1 MFVPV
6 KWLEQY
12 IDLNGLD
19 IRTIEDRL
27 IMSGSNTET
36 VKRVAEGAEN
46 VVVGKLVK
54 VEKHPNA
61 DKLSICQVDI
71 GKAVVQIV
79 TGATNIKEG
88 DTVPVA
94 LEGTKLPDGRT
105 IGTTNFRGVE
115 SCGML
120 VSLEELGFDDKVI
133 PKALVDGIWILN
145 AVLAPGS
152 DLFECTEL
160 GDNVIEFEITPNRA
174 DCLSMIG
181 MAREASATFE
191 RPVKYPEVVIRNAVD
206 NAEAYASVEVQAED
220 LCPRYSA
227 RIVKD
232 VRIADSPL
240 WMQLRLMKAGMRPIN
255 NIVDITNYVL
265 LETGQ
270 PIHAFDLDT
279 LKGSKIVVR
288 RALPGETLV
297 TLDDVERKLEENML
311 VIADGE
317 RGVAIAGV
325 MGGDDTEVKPHTTR
339 LLIEVANFNKTNI
352 RETSKKL
359 GLRSE
364 ASSRYEKGVDPELVL
379 MATNRVCQLIE
390 ELGAGVVVDGIIDHY
405 PVKTEPLSIPVRTSR
420 INGMLG
426 TAFTTEE
433 IYKILSR
440 LSLVMVQDGETLT
453 ITVPTYRPDLTRE
466 IDFVE
471 EVARLYG
478 YDRIPTTL
486 PMGNSWG
493 AKTNGQ
499 HLEDTSKTLLLGS
512 GLSEITT
519 YSFVSPRSFDQ
530 VRIPAYSFLRST
542 VNLMNPLGEEYSVM
556 RTTLLSNMME
566 VLARNYK
573 RNVPKAGFFEIGN
586 LFFPKQVPV
595 TELPIEKKA
604 LAIGFYGGK
613 DDFFTLKGI
622 VTRYLDRM
630 GVRGYRFV
638 TEPNNE
644 TFHPGR
650 CAAIIMGNH
659 VLGTLGEV
667 HPLVLENYD
676 IKERAFLADID
687 FNILL
692 QAARL
697 DRIYKPL
704 PKYPAITRDIAVLVE
719 DSITAGELVE
729 IVQMEGGPL
738 LAEATIFDVY
748 KGKQIPDGMKSVAIG
763 MTFRAP
769 DRTLTDE
776 EVGTVYTVIVQKLEE
791 LAGATLRG

>member
-6 KWLEQY
+6 KWLQQY
-12 IDLNGLD
+12 VDLNGLD
-19 IRTIEDRL
+19 IRTLEDRL

-36 VKRVAEGAEN
+36 VKTVADGAEKIT
-46 VVVGKLVK
+46 VGKLIK

-61 DKLSICQVDI
+61 DKLVICQVDL
-71 GKAVVQIV
+71 GTKVEQIV
-79 TGATNIKEG
+79 TGAANVKAG
-88 DTVPVA
+88 DVVPVA
-94 LEGTKLPDGRT
+94 LEGTKLPDGRI
-105 IGTTNFRGVE
+105 IGNTNFRGVE
-115 SCGML
+115 SNGML
-120 VSLEELGFDDKVI
+120 VSLDELGFEDKVI
-133 PKALVDGIWILN
+133 PKALVDGIWILDQDM
-145 AVLAPGS
+145 VPGT
-152 DLFECTEL
+152 DLFDCTEL
-160 GDNVIEFEITPNRA
+160 KDQVIEFEITPNRA
-174 DCLSMIG
+174 DCLSMLG
-181 MAREASATFE
+181 MAREAAATFE
-191 RPVKYPEVVIRNAVD
+191 RPITYPEVVIKNAVD
-206 NAEAYASVEVQAED
+206 RAADFASVEVQAED

-227 RIVKD
+227 RFVKD
-232 VRIADSPL
+232 VTIKDSPV

-279 LKGSKIVVR
+279 LKGSRIVVR

-317 RGVAIAGV
+317 RGVAIAGI
-325 MGGDDTEVKPHTTR
+325 MGGDETEVKPHTKR

-352 RETSKKL
+352 RETSRKL

-364 ASSRYEKGVDPELVL
+364 ASSRYEKGVDPNLVM

-390 ELGAGVVVDGIIDHY
+390 ELGAGTIVDGVMDHY
-405 PVKTEPLSIPVRTSR
+405 PVVAEPLCIHVRTAR
-420 INGMLG
+420 VNQMLG
-426 TAFTTEE
+426 TAFTTQE
-433 IYKILSR
+433 IEKILSR
-440 LSLVMVQDGETLT
+440 LSLSMTVDGEALN
-453 ITVPTYRPDLTRE
+453 IMVPTYRPDITRE

-499 HLEDTSKTLLLGS
+499 HLEDYSKNVLLGC

-519 YSFVSPRSFDQ
+519 YSFVSPKSFDL
-530 VRIPAYSFLRST
+530 VRIPSYSILRNT
-542 VNLMNPLGEEYSVM
+542 VNLLNPLGEEYSVM

-604 LAIGFYGGK
+604 LSMGFYGGS

-622 VTRYLDRM
+622 VCKYLDKM
-630 GVRGYRFV
+630 GVKGYRFV

-644 TFHPGR
+644 TYHSGR

-659 VLGTLGEV
+659 VIGTLGEV
-667 HPLVLENYD
+667 HPQVLEIYD
-676 IKERAFLADID
+676 IKERAFMADLD
-687 FNILL
+687 FNILI

-697 DRIYKPL
+697 DNIYKPL

-719 DSITAGELVE
+719 DAITAGELVE

-738 LAEATIFDVY
+738 LAEASIFDVY
-748 KGKQIPDGMKSVAIG
+748 KGKQIPEGMKSVAIG
-763 MTFRAP
+763 MVFRAP
-769 DRTLTDE
+769 DRTLTDD
-776 EVGTVYTVIVQKLEE
+776 EVNSVYNTIIKKLEE
-791 LAGATLRG
+791 ITGATLRG

>member
-27 IMSGSNTET
+27 IMSGSNTEK
-36 VKRVAEGAEN
+36 VKHVADGAEN
-46 VVVGKLVK
+46 IVIGKLIK

-61 DKLSICQVDI
+61 DKLFICQVDI
-71 GKAVVQIV
+71 GTRVEQIV
-79 TGATNIKEG
+79 TGAANIKEG
-88 DTVPVA
+88 DVVPVA
-94 LEGTKLPDGRT
+94 LEGTKLPGGKV
-105 IGTTNFRGVE
+105 IGVTDFRGVV
-115 SCGML
+115 SNGML
-120 VSLEELGFDDKVI
+120 ISLDELGFEDKVI
-133 PKALVDGIWILN
+133 PKASVDGIWILD
-145 AVLAPGS
+145 ADLKPGS
-152 DLFECTEL
+152 DIFSCTEL
-160 GDNVIEFEITPNRA
+160 GDDVIEFEITPNRA

-191 RPVKYPEVVIRNAVD
+191 RPVKYPDVVVRHAVD
-206 NAEAYASVEVQAED
+206 KVESYASVEVQAED
-220 LCPRYSA
+220 LCPRYTA
-227 RIVKD
+227 RVITNVK
-232 VRIADSPL
+232 IADSPM

-279 LKGSKIVVR
+279 LKGHKIVVR
-288 RALPGETLV
+288 RAIPGETLV

-317 RGVAIAGV
+317 RGVAIAGI
-325 MGGDDTEVKPHTTR
+325 MGGDATEVKTHTNR

-364 ASSRYEKGVDPELVL
+364 ASNRYEKGVDPELAL

-390 ELGAGVVVDGIIDHY
+390 ELGAGTVVNGIIDHY
-405 PVKTEPLSIPVRTSR
+405 PVKIAPSCINVRTSR
-420 INGMLG
+420 VNEMLG
-426 TAFTTEE
+426 TAFTTAE
-433 IYKILSR
+433 IKGILSR
-440 LSLVMVQDGETLT
+440 LNIDMQQDGDALN
-453 ITVPTYRPDLTRE
+453 ITVPTFRPDLAKE

-471 EVARLYG
+471 EVARLFG

-499 HLEDTSKTLLLGS
+499 ILEDHAKTVLLGC

-519 YSFVSPRSFDQ
+519 YSFISPRAYDMI
-530 VRIPAYSFLRST
+530 RIPPYSFLRNT
-542 VNLMNPLGEEYSVM
+542 VNLINPLGEEFSIM
-556 RTTLLSNMME
+556 RTILISNMME

-586 LFFPKQVPV
+586 LFFPKQLPV
-595 TELPIEKKA
+595 TELPIEKKS
-604 LAIGFYGGK
+604 LSIGFYGGK

-622 VTRYLDRM
+622 VSKFLTRM
-630 GVRGYRFV
+630 GVKGYRFV
-638 TEPNNE
+638 TEANNE
-644 TFHPGR
+644 TYHSGR

-667 HPLVLENYD
+667 HPHVLENYD
-676 IKERAFLADID
+676 VKDRAFLADLD

-697 DRIYKPL
+697 DHIFKPL
-704 PKYPAITRDIAVLVE
+704 PKYPAITRDIAVLVDE
-719 DSITAGELVE
+719 EITAGELVE

-738 LAEATIFDVY
+738 LAEASIFDVY
-748 KGKQIPDGMKSVAIG
+748 KGKQIPEGMKSVAIG
-763 MTFRAP
+763 LTFRAP

-776 EVGTVYTVIVQKLEE
+776 EVGIVYSIIIQKLEE
-791 LAGATLRG
+791 LTGATLRG

>member
-6 KWLEQY
+6 KWLNEY
-12 IDLNGLD
+12 IDLSGLD
-19 IRTIEDRL
+19 IRTIEERL

-36 VKRVAEGAEN
+36 VRQVAQGAEN
-46 VVVGKLVK
+46 IVIGKLLK

-61 DKLSICQVDI
+61 DKLVICQVDT
-71 GKAVVQIV
+71 GSKVQQIV
-79 TGATNIKEG
+79 TGATNVKEG
-88 DTVPVA
+88 DVVPVA

-105 IGTTNFRGVE
+105 IGLTYFRGVE
-115 SCGML
+115 SNGML
-120 VSLEELGFDDKVI
+120 ISLEELGFEDKVI
-133 PKALVDGIWILN
+133 PKALADGIWILDPSIP
-145 AVLAPGS
+145 VGS
-152 DLFECTEL
+152 DIFESTEL
-160 GDNVIEFEITPNRA
+160 GDHVIEFEITPNRA

-191 RPVKYPEVVIRNAVD
+191 RPIRYPNISITHGVD
-206 NAEAYASVEVQAED
+206 NAEDYASVKVLAED

-227 RIVKD
+227 KIVKD
-232 VRIADSPL
+232 VKIADSPT

-265 LETGQ
+265 LEMGQ

-279 LKGSKIVVR
+279 LKGSQIIVR
-288 RALPGETLV
+288 RANVNETIV

-317 RGVAIAGV
+317 RAVAIAGV
-325 MGGDDTEVKPHTTR
+325 MGGDETEVKPHTTR

-364 ASSRYEKGVDPELVL
+364 ASNRYEKGVDPELVQ
-379 MATNRVCQLIE
+379 MASNRVCELIE
-390 ELGAGVVVDGIIDHY
+390 ELGAGTIVNGIIDVY
-405 PVKTEPLSIPVRTSR
+405 PLKTEPLTIPVRTSR
-420 INGMLG
+420 VNQMLG
-426 TAFTTEE
+426 TAFTTDE
-433 IYKILSR
+433 IAKILSR
-440 LSLVMVQDGETLT
+440 LNMEIVQEGETL
-453 ITVPTYRPDLTRE
+453 IIKAPTYRPDITRE

-486 PMGNSWG
+486 PAGNGWG

-499 HLEDTSKTLLLGS
+499 SLEDYSKTILLGC

-519 YSFVSPRSFDQ
+519 YSFVSPKSFDQ
-530 VRIPAYSFLRST
+530 VRIPSYSFLRST
-542 VNLMNPLGEEYSVM
+542 VNLLNPLGEEYSVM
-556 RTTLLSNMME
+556 RTTLLPNMME

-573 RNVPKAGFFEIGN
+573 RNVASAGFFEIGN
-586 LFFPKQVPV
+586 LFFPKQLPI
-595 TELPIEKKA
+595 TELPLEKKA
-604 LAIGFYGGK
+604 LSIGLYGSSE
-613 DDFFTLKGI
+613 DFFSLKGI
-622 VTRYLDRM
+622 VSKYLDLM
-630 GVRGYRFV
+630 GIKGYRFV
-638 TEPNNE
+638 TENNNE
-644 TFHPGR
+644 TYHPGR

-667 HPLVLENYD
+667 HPLVLENFD
-676 IKERAFLADID
+676 IKERAFLADLD
-687 FNILL
+687 FNILV
-692 QAARL
+692 QAARR
-697 DRIYKPL
+697 DNIFKHL

-719 DSITAGELVE
+719 DGLTAGELVE

-738 LAEATIFDVY
+738 LVESSIFDVY

-763 MTFRAP
+763 MTFRAA
-769 DRTLTDE
+769 DRTLTDD
-776 EVGTVYTVIVQKLEE
+776 EVGVLYNNIIKKLEE
-791 LAGATLRG
+791 LMGATLRA

>member
-12 IDLNGLD
+12 IELNGLD
-19 IRTIEDRL
+19 IRTLEDRL
-27 IMSGSNTET
+27 IMSGSNTEK

-46 VVVGKLVK
+46 IIIGKLMK

-61 DKLSICQVDI
+61 DKLVICQVNI
-71 GKAVVQIV
+71 GKETVQIV
-79 TGATNIKEG
+79 TGAANVKEG
-88 DTVPVA
+88 DVVPVA
-94 LEGTKLPDGRT
+94 LEGTKLPDGRV
-105 IGTTNFRGVE
+105 IGPTVFRGVD
-115 SCGML
+115 SSGML
-120 VSLEELGFDDKVI
+120 ISLNELGFEDKVI
-133 PKALVDGIWILN
+133 PKALVDGIWILDST
-145 AVLAPGS
+145 LEPGA
-152 DLFECTEL
+152 DIFECTEL
-160 GDNVIEFEITPNRA
+160 GDHVIEFEITPNRA

-181 MAREASATFE
+181 MAREVSATFE
-191 RPVKYPEVVIRNAVD
+191 RPVKYPEVVVKHAVEQ
-206 NAEAYASVEVQAED
+206 AESYASVEVLAED

-232 VRIADSPL
+232 VKITESPM

-279 LKGSKIVVR
+279 LKGSRIVVR
-288 RALPGETLV
+288 RANPGETLV

-317 RGVAIAGV
+317 RGVAIAGI
-325 MGGDDTEVKPHTTR
+325 MGGDETEVKPHTTR

-364 ASSRYEKGVDPELVL
+364 ASNRYEKGVDPELVL

-390 ELGAGVVVDGIIDHY
+390 ELQAGTVVDGIIDHY
-405 PVKTEPLSIPVRTSR
+405 PVTAAPLCITVRTSR
-420 INGMLG
+420 VNGMLG

-433 IYKILSR
+433 IAKLLSR
-440 LSLVMVQDGETLT
+440 LELSMVQEGDALN
-453 ITVPTYRPDLTRE
+453 ITVPTYRPDITRE

-499 HLEDTSKTLLLGS
+499 NMEDYSKTILLGC

-519 YSFVSPRSFDQ
+519 YSFVSPHSFDL
-530 VRIPAYSFLRST
+530 VRIPAYSFLRNT
-542 VNLMNPLGEEYSVM
+542 VNLLNPLGEEYSVM

-573 RNVPKAGFFEIGN
+573 RNVPQAAFFEIGN
-586 LFFPKQVPV
+586 LFFPKQLPV
-595 TELPIEKKA
+595 TELPIEKKS
-604 LAIGFYGGK
+604 LAIGFYGGS

-622 VTRYLDRM
+622 VCKYLDRM
-630 GVRGYRFV
+630 GVKGYRFV
-638 TEPNNE
+638 TEANNE
-644 TFHPGR
+644 TYHGGR
-650 CAAIIMGNH
+650 CAAIILGNH
-659 VLGTLGEV
+659 VIGTLGEV

-687 FNILL
+687 FNIIL

-697 DRIYKPL
+697 DHIYKPL

-719 DSITAGELVE
+719 DGITAGELVE

-738 LAEATIFDVY
+738 LESASIFDVY
-748 KGKQIPDGMKSVAIG
+748 KGKQIPEGMKSVAIG

-769 DRTLTDE
+769 DRTLTDD
-776 EVGTVYTVIVQKLEE
+776 EVGGVYSGIIQKLSE
-791 LAGATLRG
+791 LTGATLRG

>member
-19 IRTIEDRL
+19 IKTLEDRL
-27 IMSGSNTET
+27 IMSGSNTEK

-46 VVVGKLVK
+46 IIIGKLVK
-54 VEKHPNA
+54 VEKHTNA

-71 GKAVVQIV
+71 GTKVVQIV

-88 DTVPVA
+88 DVVPVA
-94 LEGTKLPDGRT
+94 LDGTKLPDGRT
-105 IGTTNFRGVE
+105 IGVTYFRGVE
-115 SCGML
+115 SNGML
-120 VSLEELGFDDKVI
+120 VSPEEMGFEDKVI
-133 PKALVDGIWILN
+133 PKSMVDGIWILDPKLELG
-145 AVLAPGS
+145 ADIFA
-152 DLFECTEL
+152 CTEM
-160 GDNVIEFEITPNRA
+160 GDDVIEFEITPNRA

-191 RPVKYPEVVIRNAVD
+191 RPVKYPEVVVQHAVD
-206 NAEAYASVEVQAED
+206 QADSYASVEVLAED

-232 VRIADSPL
+232 VKIADSPM

-279 LKGSKIVVR
+279 LKGHKIVVR
-288 RALPGETLV
+288 RANPGETLV

-325 MGGDDTEVKPHTTR
+325 MGGDETEVKPHTTR

-364 ASSRYEKGVDPELVL
+364 ASNRYEKGVDPELVL
-379 MATNRVCQLIE
+379 MAANRVCQLIE
-390 ELGAGVVVDGIIDHY
+390 ELEAGTVVDGIIDHY
-405 PVKTEPLSIPVRTSR
+405 PVKAEPLCINVRTSR
-420 INGMLG
+420 VNGMLG
-426 TAFTTEE
+426 TTFSTTEVE
-433 IYKILSR
+433 KILSR
-440 LSLVMVQDGETLT
+440 LCLTMTQDGETLN
-453 ITVPTYRPDLTRE
+453 ITVPTYRPDITKE

-499 HLEDTSKTLLLGS
+499 ILEDYSKTMLLGS

-519 YSFVSPRSFDQ
+519 YSFISPKSYDL
-530 VRIPAYSFLRST
+530 VRIPPYSFLRNT
-542 VNLMNPLGEEYSVM
+542 VNLINPLGEEYSVM

-595 TELPIEKKA
+595 TELPIEKKS

-622 VTRYLDRM
+622 VCKFLDRM

-638 TEPNNE
+638 TEANNE
-644 TFHPGR
+644 TFHSGR

-676 IKERAFLADID
+676 IKERAYLADLD
-687 FNILL
+687 FNILI

-697 DRIYKPL
+697 DHIYKPL
-704 PKYPAITRDIAVLVE
+704 PKYPAITRDIAVLVA
-719 DSITAGELVE
+719 DDITAGELVE

-738 LAEATIFDVY
+738 LAEASIFDVY
-748 KGKQIPDGMKSVAIG
+748 KGKQIPEGMKSVAIG

-776 EVGTVYTVIVQKLEE
+776 EVGGIYSTIIQKLEE
-791 LAGATLRG
+791 LTGATLRG

>member
-19 IRTIEDRL
+19 IRTLEDRM
-27 IMSGSNTET
+27 IMSGSNTEK

-46 VVVGKLVK
+46 IVIGKLVK
-54 VEKHPNA
+54 IEKHPNA
-61 DKLSICQVDI
+61 DKLVVCKVNI
-71 GKAVVQIV
+71 GTQVVQIV
-79 TGATNIKEG
+79 TGAANVREG
-88 DTVPVA
+88 DVVPVA
-94 LEGTKLPDGRT
+94 LEGTKLPDGRV
-105 IGTTNFRGVE
+105 IGLTDFRGVQ
-115 SCGML
+115 SSGML
-120 VSLEELGFDDKVI
+120 ISLDELGFEDKVI
-133 PKALVDGIWILN
+133 PKSLADGIWILDP
-145 AVLAPGS
+145 ALEPGA
-152 DLFECTEL
+152 DIFACTEL
-160 GDNVIEFEITPNRA
+160 GDHVIEFEITPNRA

-181 MAREASATFE
+181 MAREVSATFE
-191 RPVKYPEVVIRNAVD
+191 RPVKYPEVVVRSAVED
-206 NAEAYASVEVQAED
+206 AAAYASVQVMAED

-227 RIVKD
+227 RIIKD
-232 VRIADSPL
+232 VKIVDSPM

-279 LKGSKIVVR
+279 LKGQQIIVR
-288 RALPGETLV
+288 RANPDETLM
-297 TLDDVERKLEENML
+297 TLDGVERKLEDGML

-325 MGGDDTEVKPHTTR
+325 MGGDETEVKPHTTR

-364 ASSRYEKGVDPELVL
+364 ASNRYEKGVDPELVL

-390 ELGAGVVVDGIIDHY
+390 ELEAGTVVDGIIDHY
-405 PVKTEPLSIPVRTSR
+405 PVPAQPLSITVRTAR
-420 INGMLG
+420 VNAMLG
-426 TAFTTEE
+426 TAFTTADIE
-433 IYKILSR
+433 KILSR
-440 LSLVMVQDGETLT
+440 LEVTMVAEGDALS
-453 ITVPTYRPDLTRE
+453 ITVPTYRPDITRE

-499 HLEDTSKTLLLGS
+499 HLEDYSKTILLGC

-519 YSFVSPRSFDQ
+519 YSFISPRSFDL
-530 VRIPAYSFLRST
+530 VRIPEYSFLRNT

-573 RNVPKAGFFEIGN
+573 RNVPQAAFFEIGN

-604 LAIGFYGGK
+604 LSIGFYGGSG
-613 DDFFTLKGI
+613 DFFTLKGI
-622 VTRYLDRM
+622 VCKYLDRM
-630 GVRGYRFV
+630 GIKGYRFV
-638 TEPNNE
+638 AEANNE
-644 TFHPGR
+644 TFHGGR

-676 IKERAFLADID
+676 IKERAFMADID
-687 FNILL
+687 FNIML
-692 QAARL
+692 QASRL
-697 DRIYKPL
+697 DHIYKPL
-704 PKYPAITRDIAVLVE
+704 PKYPAISRDIAVLVE
-719 DSITAGELVE
+719 DTVTAGELVE

-738 LAEATIFDVY
+738 LSEAFIFDVY
-748 KGKQIPDGMKSVAIG
+748 KGKQIPEGMKSVAIG
-763 MTFRAP
+763 MTFRAQ

-776 EVGTVYTVIVQKLEE
+776 EVGSIYSVIIQKLEE
-791 LAGATLRG
+791 LTGATLRG

>member
-6 KWLEQY
+6 KWLNEY
-12 IDLNGLD
+12 IDLSGLD
-19 IRTIEDRL
+19 IRTIEERL

-36 VKRVAEGAEN
+36 VRQVAKGAEN
-46 VVVGKLVK
+46 IVIGKLLK

-61 DKLSICQVDI
+61 DKLVICQVDT
-71 GKAVVQIV
+71 GSKVQQIV
-79 TGATNIKEG
+79 TGATNVKEG
-88 DTVPVA
+88 DIVPVA

-105 IGTTNFRGVE
+105 IGLTNFRGVE
-115 SCGML
+115 SNGML
-120 VSLEELGFDDKVI
+120 ISLEELGFEDKVI
-133 PKALVDGIWILN
+133 PKALADGIWILDSTIP
-145 AVLAPGS
+145 VGS
-152 DLFECTEL
+152 DIFESTEL
-160 GDNVIEFEITPNRA
+160 GDQVIEFEITPNRA

-191 RPVKYPEVVIRNAVD
+191 RPIHYPNITVTHGVD
-206 NAEAYASVEVQAED
+206 HVEEYASVKVLAED

-227 RIVKD
+227 KIIKD
-232 VRIADSPL
+232 VKIADSPT

-265 LETGQ
+265 LEMGQ

-279 LKGSKIVVR
+279 LKGHQIIVR
-288 RALPGETLV
+288 RANPGETIV

-317 RGVAIAGV
+317 RAVAIAGV
-325 MGGDDTEVKPHTTR
+325 MGGDETEVKSHTTR

-364 ASSRYEKGVDPELVL
+364 ASNRYEKGVDPELAK
-379 MATNRVCQLIE
+379 MASDRVCELIE
-390 ELGAGVVVDGIIDHY
+390 ELGAGTVVNDIIDVY
-405 PVKTEPLSIPVRTSR
+405 PVKAEPVSITVRTSR
-420 INGMLG
+420 VNQMLG

-433 IYKILSR
+433 IEKILSR
-440 LSLVMVQDGETLT
+440 LNMEMTQDGETLT
-453 ITVPTYRPDLTRE
+453 IKAPTYRPDITRE

-471 EVARLYG
+471 EVARLFG

-486 PMGNSWG
+486 PAGNGWG

-499 HLEDTSKTLLLGS
+499 HLEDYSKTILLGS

-519 YSFVSPRSFDQ
+519 YSFVSPKSFDQ
-530 VRIPAYSFLRST
+530 VRIPSYSFLRST
-542 VNLMNPLGEEYSVM
+542 VNLLNPLGEEYSVM
-556 RTTLLSNMME
+556 RTTLLPNMME

-573 RNVPKAGFFEIGN
+573 RNVPNAGFFEIGN
-586 LFFPKQVPV
+586 LFFPKQLPV

-604 LAIGFYGGK
+604 LAIGVYGPGE
-613 DDFFTLKGI
+613 DFFTLKGI
-622 VTRYLDRM
+622 VSKYLDRM
-630 GVRGYRFV
+630 GVKGYRYV
-638 TEPNNE
+638 TENNNE
-644 TFHPGR
+644 TYHPGR

-667 HPLVLENYD
+667 HPLVLENFD
-676 IKERAFLADID
+676 IKERAFLADLD
-687 FNILL
+687 FNILI
-692 QAARL
+692 QAARR
-697 DRIYKPL
+697 DNIFKPL
-704 PKYPAITRDIAVLVE
+704 PKYPAIARDIAVLIE
-719 DSITAGELVE
+719 DEITAGELVE

-738 LAEATIFDVY
+738 LAEASIFDVY

-776 EVGTVYTVIVQKLEE
+776 EVAVLYNNIIKKLQEIM
-791 LAGATLRG
+791 GATLRA